1 MITESDGGRR
11 RATTLP
17 YNNNNN
23 KHNNN
28 TRARAASGQRGSSR
42 DEVVGR
48 AAAACRLPRRLAAQ
62 GSSTELC
69 AGTGEWM
76 RRELTREKIST
87 RLFSRL
93 KIETKRA
100 LLVFAASENLWSVR
114 TMWLNGAA

>member
-17 YNNNNN
+17 YNNNN

-28 TRARAASGQRGSSR
+28 TRTRAASGQRGSSR
-42 DEVVGR
+42 DEVVSR

-62 GSSTELC
+62 GGSTELC
-69 AGTGEWM
+69 AGTGEWV
-76 RRELTREKIST
+76 RRELAHEKIST

-93 KIETKRA
+93 EIETKRA

>member
-17 YNNNNN
+17 YNNNN

-69 AGTGEWM
+69 AGTGEWV
-76 RRELTREKIST
+76 RRQLTHEKISA
-87 RLFSRL
+87 RLFS
-93 KIETKRA
+93 
-100 LLVFAASENLWSVR
+100 
-114 TMWLNGAA
+114 